1 MVQWSRLHNGL
12 WWMETLE
19 VSWMDQRI
27 QSKSTS
33 LGCPALLGETLVVL
47 DTSHLFGH
55 HILAAN
61 GGTGLKYILLRPV
74 KKNAWCFKWMVLAAH
89 WQDQKMVLPHVAPTK
104 SQASWKNAYDFFG
117 RIQPLRIWLWKLQ
130 KQAMEDDS
138 VCLRIAR
145 TGFLHFFRGSTRSGH
160 LLTHFVNIY
169 AKSIRPWILADLWS
183 WKFYSQL
190 ATLFRDGKNWLHQ

>member
-1 MVQWSRLHNGL
+1 MVTVAQWALMDGDTGSFMDGSANTIKVNVLGL
-12 WWMETLE
+12 SSPFRRNIGSPWHITPLW
-19 VSWMDQRI
+19 
-27 QSKSTS
+27 
-33 LGCPALLGETLVVL
+33 
-47 DTSHLFGH
+47 TSHSGSKWWNRAEVHPFE
-55 HILAAN
+55 
-61 GGTGLKYILLRPV
+61 TCEKTR
-74 KKNAWCFKWMVLAAH
+74 AWCFKWMVLAAH